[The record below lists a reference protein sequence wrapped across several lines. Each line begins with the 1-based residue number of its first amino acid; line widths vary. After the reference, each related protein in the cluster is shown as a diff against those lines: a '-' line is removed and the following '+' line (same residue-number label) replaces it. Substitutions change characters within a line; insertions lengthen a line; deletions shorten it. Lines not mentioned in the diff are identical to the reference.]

1 MSDWS
6 FFTNLKSDSC
16 QNHQRKL
23 RKSEIYHPEKLNFC
37 EKKMKKIQ
45 YLKRPLLGSQIEDS
59 FPKKVDKKML
69 FRVQND
75 EKK

>member
-1 MSDWS
+1 MNDLS

-37 EKKMKKIQ
+37 EKKITKIQ
-45 YLKRPLLGSQIEDS
+45 YLKDLSSGRKLKIVFQ
-59 FPKKVDKKML
+59 KKLTKKML